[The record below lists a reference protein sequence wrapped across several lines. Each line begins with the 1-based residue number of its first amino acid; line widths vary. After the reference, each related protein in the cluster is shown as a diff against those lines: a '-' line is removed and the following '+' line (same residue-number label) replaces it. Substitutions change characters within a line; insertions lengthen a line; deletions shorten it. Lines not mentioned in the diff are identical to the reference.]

1 MQGWSHS
8 FQRQFKCYVVKAQ
21 GEKQPLESLI
31 VYFLKR
37 VSLAGG
43 MELIHSFIHS
53 LTHPV
58 IMKQFYIL
66 GAGLSTKGRAV
77 EIR

>member
-1 MQGWSHS
+1 M
-8 FQRQFKCYVVKAQ
+8 VKAQ
-21 GEKQPLESLI
+21 GGKQPLESLI

-58 IMKQFYIL
+58 VMKQFYIL
-66 GAGLSTKGRAV
+66 GAGLSAKGRQLK
-77 EIR
+77 